1 MIMLSSPHQ
10 EEVLQK
16 KKLGGITL
24 DIKLHLTTWR
34 PTVEKAKLDI
44 ERFANSTHHIRD
56 RVKHIHFLQRVIPGS
71 VRTHDYNL
79 HSVDLNGKTRVKWCI
94 LNTPFYSMTHSP
106 VVNSVPIILSQV
118 NVLGLRM

>member
-56 RVKHIHFLQRVIPGS
+56 RIKHIHFLQRVIPGS

-94 LNTPFYSMTHSP
+94 LNTPWISSP
-106 VVNSVPIILSQV
+106 QSTLFRYAIAVRSNLH
-118 NVLGLRM
+118 